1 MKQGLRHGCHMK
13 RTLVL
18 LSLLLGLAQTTTAQA
33 SHVLGADAARPVKK
47 WVSALNALGVESIS
61 IAQDTVRVKL
71 KGECLLSVHHPSQ
84 PPMGAT
90 EVVGNTIVAWSKRC
104 DDLEGREAALA
115 AAGPLELRW
124 IDLAGD
130 APKSK
135 TSSQQAAIAARADA
149 KRALARN
156 DIKRAQRALKPLLAR
171 EDIRPIDRV
180 GLLPLMAASGLRAQ
194 AWAAA
199 TDPQMAEVGV
209 SLLAGVRTTLLAGA
223 GLGAEVARVTIAAED
238 ACLAAPLLSASLTM
252 RAYDAAARLGARM
265 RELDPSCFVAYQ
277 DEAEAATMLRDLD
290 RQKAVTL
297 AAMERFKGDER
308 LAPMEEA
315 YLVAHGEVGV
325 VQERLEARL
334 AGGDRSSD
342 VVKEL
347 IGFYIA
353 PERREENLK
362 RFRAAADAD
371 KTDDMAAFFAGVLLH
386 YTQDYEA
393 STAYLERV
401 EKVLASEARLFIY
414 RAMNAFNLGDM
425 KTAKRLLGKAEKMDL
440 EDPDVVYCIGEIYR
454 DEDRPRALKALNAYW
469 HQTAYTS
476 DPTSVKQQRVAGMMR
491 AIERC
496 IRDKTPAPC
505 PGPWE
510 HTFDSVAMVAGKKA
524 ADAKVQKL
532 KDQGMIGGGTTG
544 PPPGMELP
552 PGVEPPPGF
561 KPPADWDPSKG
572 PPPGFKMPADFKPP
586 PGWDPS
592 MGMPPGMQPSGADGK
607 ANPKGQ

>member
-1 MKQGLRHGCHMK
+1 
-13 RTLVL
+13 
-18 LSLLLGLAQTTTAQA
+18 LG
-33 SHVLGADAARPVKK
+33 VDAARPIKK
-47 WVSALNALGVESIS
+47 WVAAFDGLGVGSIS
-61 IAQDTVRVKL
+61 IAQDTVSVKI
-71 KGECLLSVHHPSQ
+71 KGGCVLSVHHPSQ
-84 PPMGAT
+84 SPAGVTQPS
-90 EVVGNTIVAWSKRC
+90 GNCVVAWSKAC
-104 DDLEGREAALA
+104 DGLAGRDEALQS
-115 AAGPLELRW
+115 AGALELRW

-130 APKSK
+130 APK
-135 TSSQQAAIAARADA
+135 TGNESQEAAIKARADA
-149 KRALARN
+149 KRALDRN
-156 DIKRAQRALKPLLAR
+156 DLKRAQRALKPILNR
-171 EDIRPIDRV
+171 KGIRPIDRV
-180 GLLPLMAASGLRAQ
+180 GLLPLIAASGLRTE

-199 TDPQMAEVGV
+199 NDPTMSEVGV
-209 SLLAGVRTTLLAGA
+209 SLLASVRTTLLAGA
-223 GLGAEVARVTIAAED
+223 GLGAEVARVTIDAD
-238 ACLAAPLLSASLTM
+238 NACLAAPMLSASLTM
-252 RAYDAAARLGARM
+252 RAYESALRLGQRM
-265 RELDPSCFVAYQ
+265 RELDPGCFVAYQ
-277 DEAEAATMLRDLD
+277 EEAEAATMLRNLE

-315 YLVAHGEVGV
+315 YLVAQGKVDV
-325 VQERLEARL
+325 VQQRLEARL

-353 PERREENLK
+353 PERREANLK
-362 RFRAAADAD
+362 RFRAEADAD
-371 KTDDMAAFFAGVLLH
+371 KANDMAAFFAGVLLH
-386 YTQDYEA
+386 YTQDYET
-393 STAYLERV
+393 SSAYLERV
-401 EKVLASEARLFIY
+401 EKVLANEARLFIY

-425 KTAKRLLGKAEKMDL
+425 KTAKRLLGKAERLDL

-469 HQTAYTS
+469 HQTAFTS
-476 DPTSVKQQRVAGMMR
+476 DPSSVKQQRVAGMMR

-592 MGMPPGMQPSGADGK
+592 KGMPPNMQPPGMGSKGADSK
-607 ANPKGQ
+607 AKKTGS

>member
-1 MKQGLRHGCHMK
+1 MK

-18 LSLLLGLAQTTTAQA
+18 LSLLLGLTETTTAQA
-33 SHVLGADAARPVKK
+33 AHVLGVDAARPIKK
-47 WVSALNALGVESIS
+47 WVTAFDGLGVAS
-61 IAQDTVRVKL
+61 IAIAKDTVAVKL
-71 KGECLLSVHHPSQ
+71 KGECVLSVHHPSQ
-84 PPMGAT
+84 PPTGQSQAA
-90 EVVGNTIVAWSKRC
+90 GNTVVAWSKAC
-104 DDLEGREAALA
+104 DAIEGREAVLA
-115 AAGPLELRW
+115 NAGALELRW
-124 IDLAGD
+124 IDLSGD
-130 APKSK
+130 VSSSI
-135 TSSQQAAIAARADA
+135 TSSQRAAIEARADA

-156 DIKRAQRALKPLLAR
+156 DLKRAQRALKPMLNR
-171 EDIRPIDRV
+171 KDIRPIDRV
-180 GLLPLMAASGLRAQ
+180 GLLPLIAASGLRAE
-194 AWAAA
+194 AWKAAN
-199 TDPQMAEVGV
+199 DPSMNEVGV
-209 SLLAGVRTTLLAGA
+209 SLLASVRTTLLAGA
-223 GLGAEVARVTIAAED
+223 GLGAEVARVTIDAEN

-252 RAYDAAARLGARM
+252 RAYDPAARLGARM
-265 RELDPSCFVAYQ
+265 RELDPTCFVAYQ
-277 DEAEAATMLRDLD
+277 DEAEAATMLRDLE
-290 RQKAVTL
+290 RQKTVTL

-315 YLVAHGEVGV
+315 YLVAHGKVDV

-353 PERREENLK
+353 PERREANLK
-362 RFRAAADAD
+362 RFRAEADGD
-371 KTDDMAAFFAGVLLH
+371 KPSDMAAFFAGVLLH

-510 HTFDSVAMVAGKKA
+510 HTFDSVAMVAGKIA

-532 KDQGMIGGGTTG
+532 KDQGMIGGATTG

-592 MGMPPGMQPSGADGK
+592 MGMPPNMQPPGMKSPGADSK
-607 ANPKGQ
+607 ANKKGP